1 MSALPLPDPAI
12 PLSPQNP
19 RQPSRGRFDLF
30 FCPFRLEEM
39 EQLMHERIKSLALA
53 LPWVDLDHVDTME
66 GLPES
71 SLSTE
76 LALHNSDASRDDIAI
91 RHDDGHTPDQK

>member
-1 MSALPLPDPAI
+1 MNASPLSDPSI

-19 RQPSRGRFDLF
+19 RQPSRGRFDSF

-53 LPWVDLDHVDTME
+53 LPRIDLDHVDAME
-66 GLPES
+66 GLPEG
-71 SLSTE
+71 SLPTE
-76 LALHNSDASRDDIAI
+76 LALHNSDATGDVIAI
-91 RHDDGHTPDQK
+91 RHDDGHTPEEK